1 VVRLTGDYPPD
12 PELELKAAFEP
23 PAGQT
28 LFVEVHGRASAP
40 IVSFSGAAETA
51 EEAIAIVSGVGTP
64 PAAAGQQAQS
74 DARAFATNLTA
85 GLLSATARRRLG
97 DWVPLLAVESN
108 ELGTPT
114 RARAG
119 FDASKLIPPFLKPLA
134 RGAYVEGIVGNTK
147 ERRTGSV
154 GVGVRL
160 EVALPRD
167 FVTSLGYGP
176 GPNWETDLS
185 WVP

>member
-1 VVRLTGDYPPD
+1 
-12 PELELKAAFEP
+12 
-23 PAGQT
+23 
-28 LFVEVHGRASAP
+28 
-40 IVSFSGAAETA
+40 
-51 EEAIAIVSGVGTP
+51 
-64 PAAAGQQAQS
+64 
-74 DARAFATNLTA
+74 
-85 GLLSATARRRLG
+85 
-97 DWVPLLAVESN
+97 VESN